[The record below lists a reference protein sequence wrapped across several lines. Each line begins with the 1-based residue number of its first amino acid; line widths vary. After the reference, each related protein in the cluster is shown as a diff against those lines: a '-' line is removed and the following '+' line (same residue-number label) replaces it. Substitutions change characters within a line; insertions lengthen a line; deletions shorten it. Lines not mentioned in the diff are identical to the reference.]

1 MSHCGLICTPLMT
14 KHLYVGL
21 WDSSVSIH
29 LFRQYLFFFFSLLE
43 YLMGNALLTQSLH
56 FKDEEESHHQ
66 RGYVTC
72 LTLLSSSTA
81 GLRTHT
87 QLCRWLSSLQCTE
100 KKNKPQSNWER
111 FLFLLNS
118 KYKVPPF
125 LRKKVSSMALDLF
138 WELFKGL
145 QVKHG
150 RLKIYLYQVL

>member
-1 MSHCGLICTPLMT
+1 MQSSFALQPHQ
-14 KHLYVGL
+14 HLVL
-21 WDSSVSIH
+21 CIIVVVIVIIPILVDCSSVSLWFNLHSSNDQASLCGPLGFLSIH
-29 LFRQYLFFFFSLLE
+29 SSFSAIPFFFFSLLE

-100 KKNKPQSNWER
+100 KKNKPQSN
-111 FLFLLNS
+111 
-118 KYKVPPF
+118 
-125 LRKKVSSMALDLF
+125 
-138 WELFKGL
+138 
-145 QVKHG
+145 
-150 RLKIYLYQVL
+150 